1 MHLVYLFIRYANF
14 SDDGLQPSY
23 FARNRAELV
32 QDSLMIRV
40 SKPVMRKA
48 ASIVLTD
55 VDDAEDEFGRRKSR
69 AQESTEQDT
78 PYVAPHHHT
87 LCFCVCS
94 TCILLH

>member
-1 MHLVYLFIRYANF
+1 
-14 SDDGLQPSY
+14 
-23 FARNRAELV
+23 
-32 QDSLMIRV
+32 V

-78 PYVAPHHHT
+78 PYVASHHT
-87 LCFCVCS
+87 LCFVLIYS